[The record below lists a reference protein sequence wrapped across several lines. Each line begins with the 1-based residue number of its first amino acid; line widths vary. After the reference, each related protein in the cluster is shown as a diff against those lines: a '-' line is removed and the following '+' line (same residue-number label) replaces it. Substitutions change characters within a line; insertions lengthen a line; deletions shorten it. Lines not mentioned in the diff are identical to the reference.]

1 MMKSEIEQIL
11 KELSKEFSTKTTALL
26 EARKVFVSFDP
37 EIQISILQ
45 LNQHSD
51 LNVILPNI
59 QSQPERDPLYLTLSN
74 IYWIKVY
81 NQIVIKI
88 NHQSDAKTR
97 FYTKYCTH
105 NSKVFGLKMVRKA
118 LADLDNL
125 SSNASLVD
133 VLANQVGIYDT
144 IWSFK
149 FVEKSP
155 RTRIHG
161 TGINKKRKIDL
172 CFNMIRT
179 FEQVAKSI
187 NLNISNEYS
196 LLKIEENRFDQ
207 AIQELTK
214 DLNISKGAYIQINEH
229 LEVKLAK
236 TSSTIYVKFSDL
248 ASEKLNKLYGR

>member
-37 EIQISILQ
+37 EIQLSILQ

-155 RTRIHG
+155 KTRIHG
-161 TGINKKRKIDL
+161 TGINKKRKIDQ
-172 CFNMIRT
+172 CFNMVRT
-179 FEQVAKSI
+179 FEQIAKTI
-187 NLNISNEYS
+187 NLSISADES
-196 LLKIEENRFDQ
+196 LLDIDEKNFDK
-207 AIQELTK
+207 AIDELTTN
-214 DLNISKGAYIQINEH
+214 LNMNKGYYIRINEH
-229 LEVKLAK
+229 LEIQLAK
-236 TSSTIYVKFSDL
+236 TAITIYVKFSEI
-248 ASEKLNKLYGR
+248 ASGKLNKLYGR

>member
-37 EIQISILQ
+37 EIQLSILQ

-97 FYTKYCTH
+97 F
-105 NSKVFGLKMVRKA
+105 FM
-118 LADLDNL
+118 
-125 SSNASLVD
+125 
-133 VLANQVGIYDT
+133 
-144 IWSFK
+144 
-149 FVEKSP
+149 
-155 RTRIHG
+155 
-161 TGINKKRKIDL
+161 
-172 CFNMIRT
+172 
-179 FEQVAKSI
+179 
-187 NLNISNEYS
+187 
-196 LLKIEENRFDQ
+196 
-207 AIQELTK
+207 
-214 DLNISKGAYIQINEH
+214 
-229 LEVKLAK
+229 
-236 TSSTIYVKFSDL
+236 
-248 ASEKLNKLYGR
+248 

>member
-37 EIQISILQ
+37 EIQLSILQ

-161 TGINKKRKIDL
+161 TGINKKRKIA
-172 CFNMIRT
+172 I
-179 FEQVAKSI
+179 K
-187 NLNISNEYS
+187 
-196 LLKIEENRFDQ
+196 KI
-207 AIQELTK
+207 L
-214 DLNISKGAYIQINEH
+214 
-229 LEVKLAK
+229 
-236 TSSTIYVKFSDL
+236 
-248 ASEKLNKLYGR
+248 